1 VVELFNPSDAI
12 VVCPH
17 PVVAEPMNP
26 AATAITIADLRSAF
40 VDPLTIAVQCAM
52 SPEPLIGASVIG

>member
-1 VVELFNPSDAI
+1 
-12 VVCPH
+12 
-17 PVVAEPMNP
+17 MNP